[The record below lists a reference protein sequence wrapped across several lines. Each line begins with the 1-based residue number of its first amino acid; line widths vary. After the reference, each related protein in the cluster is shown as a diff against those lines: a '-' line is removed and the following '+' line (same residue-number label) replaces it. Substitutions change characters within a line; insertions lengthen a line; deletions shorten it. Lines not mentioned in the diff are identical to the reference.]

1 MKKLLFLLAIPM
13 AFSVTS
19 CKKTGCT
26 DPIASNYSDAA
37 KKDDASCTYS
47 EKLIIWQSYETSQLI
62 QQAGITGLSI
72 YVDGSLA
79 GSFLSTN
86 YWTGAPNCSQTGNV
100 SATIDMG
107 KNKTKSVSI
116 EYKDQNGTSLGTDV
130 ITVTAGTC
138 NTFEI
143 Q

>member
-19 CKKTGCT
+19 CKKAGCT

-47 EKLIIWQSYETSQLI
+47 EKLIIWQSYATSQLI
-62 QQAGITGLSI
+62 QQAGITGLSV
-72 YVDGSLA
+72 YLDGSLA

-86 YWTGAPNCSQTGNV
+86 YWTGTPDCSQSGNV
-100 SATIDMG
+100 SAVIDMG
-107 KNKTKSVSI
+107 QNKSKVVSI
-116 EYKDQNGTSLGTDV
+116 ELKDQDGTSIATDV

-138 NTFEI
+138 KTFEI